1 MSGEID
7 KLINLIENTA
17 SDDSLLF
24 NAEKEFSGYNPSAK
38 GILKAFLQPGTE
50 VLYLPAGQK
59 SIDNAI
65 KCTTAESTFDDERFS
80 FQPYKFTDEY
90 DREASTRAM
99 GPVYKTRNVGPR
111 LYGKA
116 ARKAYNDASGTAE
129 LMLVTE
135 DGEEI
140 NCTIASRELKKKS
153 FTRNKKRYVAV
164 YIDRV
169 FDTYDR
175 HAGLIIFKISLANS
189 LSPEESSARSE
200 KIKTNRLN
208 KINSEISELEARLK
222 ELYAMKE
229 KIESK

>member
-7 KLINLIENTA
+7 KLINLIENTV

-50 VLYLPAGQK
+50 VLYLPQGEL
-59 SIDNAI
+59 IDNAI
-65 KCTTAESTFDDERFS
+65 KCTTAESTFDDNKFS
-80 FQPYKFTDEY
+80 FQPYEFTDEL
-90 DREASTRAM
+90 DSAASFREQ
-99 GPVYKTRNVGPR
+99 GPVYKVRNVGPR

-116 ARKAYNDASGTAE
+116 ARKAYNDASGSAD

-140 NCTIASRELKKKS
+140 NCMIGSRELKKKS

-164 YIDRV
+164 YIQV
-169 FDTYDR
+169 YDTNDK
-175 HAGLIIFKISLANS
+175 HSGLIIFKISLANS

-200 KIKTNRLN
+200 KIKTNKLN